1 MAIADSSDWVETMS
15 GSVHIVI
22 VNWNTGR
29 YLRECL
35 ESIIN
40 AERAEVTIARV
51 TVVDNASSDE
61 SVKGLDDFPLPLELV
76 HNSRNVGFAAAS
88 NQGAADSTGDY
99 LLFLNPDTRLFPDTL
114 ATVTAFMDSEQ
125 AADIG
130 ICGVQVVDGDGGPA
144 ISCARFPTLR
154 VLVGEMTGLHLVV
167 PRLFPGHQ
175 LTAAETAQSELVD
188 QVIGA
193 FYFVRRDLFAR
204 LGGFD
209 ERYFLY
215 FEEVDF
221 ALRARLQ
228 GVRSYFLKEAEVFH
242 AENVSSN
249 QVRGPRL
256 HHSLRSRFLFAYQH
270 WPPWQA
276 HVLLALTLTVELTAR
291 LTKAALHGS
300 GSDIAATALGY
311 GNLLGDLRSLRS
323 TIADGPH
330 PDRAASLLG

>member
-1 MAIADSSDWVETMS
+1 MS
-15 GSVHIVI
+15 GSIHIVI

-29 YLRECL
+29 YLEECL
-35 ESIIN
+35 ESITH

-61 SVKGLDDFPLPLELV
+61 SAKGLDDFPLPLELV
-76 HNSRNVGFAAAS
+76 YNSRNVGFAAAS

-125 AADIG
+125 AAHIG
-130 ICGVQVVDGDGGPA
+130 ICGVQVVDGDGDPA

-154 VLVGEMTGLHLVV
+154 VLVGEMTGLHLVL

-175 LTAAETAQSELVD
+175 LTSAETAHSELVD
-188 QVIGA
+188 QIIGA

-221 ALRARLQ
+221 ALRARQQ
-228 GVRSYFLKEAEVFH
+228 GIRSYFLKEAEVFH

-270 WPPWQA
+270 WPRWQA
-276 HVLLALTLTVELTAR
+276 HVLVALTFTVELTAR
-291 LTKAALHGS
+291 LTKAALHRS
-300 GSDIAATALGY
+300 GPDIVATALGY
-311 GNLLGDLRSLRS
+311 GKLLGDLRSLRS
-323 TIADGPH
+323 TIGNGPH
-330 PDRAASLLG
+330 PDRRSRLRIPSAR